1 MIAFNFF
8 FGFVPDGRFSGL
20 YLYGFFP
27 SLYFRHLKIT
37 YCINSHHRVPV
48 YPFGLTDY
56 QRVMLP
62 VFWRDRRL
70 SSTRT
75 KRYESSDPDWYRR
88 LVESENTVPYVLALT
103 PCACTP
109 CCTSEHRNLRE
120 KVGPCWTLAL
130 VPICLAVGRGSSQD
144 NITIV
149 SWVARDIHSRHHASS
164 PHISPF
170 SIDS

>member
-1 MIAFNFF
+1 M
-8 FGFVPDGRFSGL
+8 
-20 YLYGFFP
+20 YLYGLSP

-48 YPFGLTDY
+48 YPFGLTDC
-56 QRVMLP
+56 QRAMLP

-70 SSTRT
+70 SSART

-88 LVESENTVPYVLALT
+88 SENTVPYVLALT

-109 CCTSEHRNLRE
+109 CCMSEHRNLRE
-120 KVGPCWTLAL
+120 KVGPCWTSSL
-130 VPICLAVGRGSSQD
+130 VPICLAVGRGSSPD

-149 SWVARDIHSRHHASS
+149 SWVDTRYPFTASRS